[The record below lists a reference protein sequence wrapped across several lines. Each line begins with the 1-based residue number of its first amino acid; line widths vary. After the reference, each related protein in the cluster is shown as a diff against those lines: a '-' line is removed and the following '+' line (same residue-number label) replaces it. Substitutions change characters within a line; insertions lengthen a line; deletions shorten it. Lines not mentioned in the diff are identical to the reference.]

1 MMQNKTKQ
9 ELTMNDNTHKK
20 TLLALFLLEI
30 ILITPFWLL
39 GAITGIQLLPGIPIA
54 ALGTFCPMAAAL
66 ILVYREHKRAGV
78 IALLKRSF
86 DYKRIKDNR
95 WYVPILL
102 IMAGVM
108 LSSFVVLRFMG
119 VPVPL
124 PHITILSVL
133 VLCLGFFFGALGEEL
148 GWSGYALEPMQARW
162 GALKASFMLGGF
174 WAIYHYVG
182 LVQAHRTVTW
192 IAWWTLYAVSI
203 RVIMVWL
210 FNKTGKSIFGMAL
223 FHMTIN
229 TTWQLFPVSGS
240 YFDPRVT
247 GLILAVVAVIV
258 ILVWGPNMQGRKY
271 RTSAA
276 TTDSE
281 VMP

>member
-1 MMQNKTKQ
+1 
-9 ELTMNDNTHKK
+9 MNNTAYKK
-20 TLLALFLLEI
+20 SLLAFFLLAI
-30 ILITPFWLL
+30 ILIIPFWVL
-39 GAITGIQLLPGIPIA
+39 GAIITGIQLLPGLPIA
-54 ALGTFCPMAAAL
+54 ALGTFCPMTAAL
-66 ILVYREHKRAGV
+66 ILVYRERKRAGV

-108 LSSFVVLRFMG
+108 VLSFVAQRLMG
-119 VPVPL
+119 DPVPL
-124 PHITILSVL
+124 PNITILSVL

-148 GWSGYALEPMQARW
+148 GWSGYALDPMQARW
-162 GALKASFMLGGF
+162 GTLKASLMLGGF

-182 LVQAHRTVTW
+182 LVQAHRSVTF
-192 IAWWTLYAVSI
+192 IAWWTLNTVSL

-210 FNKTGKSIFGMAL
+210 FNHTGKSVFGMAL

-247 GLILAVVAVIV
+247 GLILAAVVVIV

-271 RTSAA
+271 RTSVAP
-276 TTDSE
+276 TDSE

>member
-1 MMQNKTKQ
+1 MQNITKP
-9 ELTMNDNTHKK
+9 ELTMNDDTHNKS
-20 TLLALFLLEI
+20 LLAFFLLAI
-30 ILITPFWLL
+30 ILITPFWVL
-39 GAITGIQLLPGIPIA
+39 GAITGVQLLPGLPIA
-54 ALGTFCPMAAAL
+54 ALGTFCPMTAAL

-108 LSSFVVLRFMG
+108 VLSFVVQRLMG
-119 VPVPL
+119 EPVPL

-133 VLCLGFFFGALGEEL
+133 VLCIGFFFGALGEEL
-148 GWSGYALEPMQARW
+148 GWSGYALDPMQARW
-162 GALKASFMLGGF
+162 GALKASLMLGGF

-182 LVQAHRTVTW
+182 LVQAHRSVTF
-192 IAWWTLYAVSI
+192 IAWWTLNTVSL

-210 FNKTGKSIFGMAL
+210 FNHTGKSVFGMAL

-258 ILVWGPNMQGRKY
+258 ILVWGPNTPGRKSQ
-271 RTSAA
+271 TSISP
-276 TTDSE
+276 TDSE